1 MSQTQVISFKRMA
14 RNLARVGVPFDL
26 AAVLVAAQM
35 RAAGVPITEA
45 NLDKAF
51 A

>member
-1 MSQTQVISFKRMA
+1 MSADQTKRLK
-14 RNLARVGVPFDL
+14 RVVRTLARVGVPFDL

-35 RAAGVPITEA
+35 KEAGIPVTES
-45 NLDKAF
+45 NLDRAF

>member
-1 MSQTQVISFKRMA
+1 MSRSDLTYLKQIA
-14 RNLARVGVPFDL
+14 RNLARAGIPFDL

-35 RAAGVPITEA
+35 RAVGVPITAE